1 MDDGWNG
8 YYNLLILSTGS
19 RCSGRSLLG
28 IFMDTTG
35 VLRMNQ
41 VSWGMIGIGD
51 VAERKSGPGLYKAK
65 GSMLRGIYG
74 RNVQKAQ
81 DFARRH
87 GVDIVY
93 DSVDD
98 MLADPL
104 IDAVYMPVP
113 PKFHK
118 EYAIRCL
125 EAGKVPYI
133 EKPMAMNHAECV
145 AIVEKAKE
153 MGLPA
158 YVAYYRRSQEKFIKL
173 KEILDSG
180 EIGRLRFVELRQIQ
194 PPDAMEMNVQ
204 SGGLQELPWRL
215 DPAISGGGKFLDMAV
230 HVLDILDF
238 LIGRITGVK
247 GMATNLGGLYPA
259 EDTVT
264 ASFRFDNG
272 VLGSGLWCY
281 VGDHSEESVRI
292 VGERG
297 SISFEGMAYGPVTV
311 HSGSTQTIH
320 RFTTV
325 EHLGMPYIQSIVD
338 ELLGIRKSPADLQA
352 AVNTTWVADQILADY
367 RASHPSQN
375 D

>member
-1 MDDGWNG
+1 
-8 YYNLLILSTGS
+8 
-19 RCSGRSLLG
+19 
-28 IFMDTTG
+28 
-35 VLRMNQ
+35 
-41 VSWGMIGIGD
+41 MIGIGD

-74 RNVQKAQ
+74 RNAQKAQ

-98 MLADPL
+98 LLADPM

-133 EKPMAMNHAECV
+133 EKPMAMNLAECM
-145 AIVEKAKE
+145 AITEKAKGK
-153 MGLPA
+153 GLAA
-158 YVAYYRRSQEKFIKL
+158 YVAYYRRSQERFIKL

-180 EIGRLRFVELRQIQ
+180 LIGQLKYVELRQIQ
-194 PPDAMEMNVQ
+194 PPEPAELDMQ
-204 SGGLQELPWRL
+204 QLPWRL
-215 DPAISGGGKFLDMAV
+215 VPGISGGGKFLDMAV

-238 LIGRITGVK
+238 LIGRIVEVK
-247 GMATNLGGLYPA
+247 GLAANLGGLYQV
-259 EDTVT
+259 EDTVS

-272 VLGSGLWCY
+272 VVGSGLWCY

-311 HSGSTQTIH
+311 QLGSIQTVH
-320 RFTTV
+320 QFSAP

-352 AVNTTWVADQILADY
+352 AVNTTWVADQILAEY
-367 RASHPSQN
+367 RADHPS
-375 D
+375 